1 VSLHYI
7 VMMDTKPLHIL
18 YICQYFPPEMGAPAA
33 RVYEFSRRWV
43 EAGHRVTVLC
53 GVPNHP
59 TGEVYPGYRRQWRS
73 VETADGIEV
82 HRMWVY
88 VTPNS
93 GTLRRSLNYL
103 SFGLTAVL
111 GARKI
116 TDVDVCI
123 ASTPQFFA
131 GLAGTAVRR
140 LKRVPLCLEVRDLWP
155 DSLAAVEVGAGG
167 TVMRLLRGIERFMY
181 RAADG
186 IVIVSPA
193 FRSHIEATGIPS
205 DRIDVVPNGVST
217 ALFHPREEER
227 KHFAR
232 WRARFLVGYVGTH
245 GMAHGLETALDAARL
260 LGEENMHFLFVG
272 EGARKEELKLR
283 AAGQEN
289 VTFLDRQPRET
300 IAEMLS
306 ELDAALVL
314 LRDTP
319 LFRTVIPSKMFEIMG
334 AGVPMVL
341 GVEGQARAILD
352 EADAG
357 IAIPPGDAGALAD
370 ALRRLAADPTLR
382 ARYARNASH
391 HVRENYDLDPLARN
405 YLDVLRRLSSTQSSP
420 AIRRSVR

>member
-1 VSLHYI
+1 MHV
-7 VMMDTKPLHIL
+7 L

-33 RVYEFSRRWV
+33 RAYEFSRRWV
-43 EAGHRVTVLC
+43 AAGHRVTVLC

-59 TGEVYPGYRRQWRS
+59 TGELYPGYRRQWRRK
-73 VETADGIEV
+73 EKIDGIDI

-93 GTLRRSLNYL
+93 GTWRRALNYL
-103 SFGLTAVL
+103 SFGVTAVL
-111 GARKI
+111 GARRIK
-116 TDVDVCI
+116 DVDVCI

-167 TVMRLLRGIERFMY
+167 AVMRLLRGIERFMY
-181 RAADG
+181 RAARG

-193 FRSHIEATGIPS
+193 FRAHIEATGVSS
-205 DRIDVVPNGVST
+205 DRISVVPNGLNP
-217 ALFHPREEER
+217 ALFRPRDGAR
-227 KHFAR
+227 SHFAR
-232 WRARFLVGYVGTH
+232 WGDRFLVGYVGTH

-260 LGEENMHFLFVG
+260 LEGENMYFVFVG
-272 EGARKEELKLR
+272 EGARKEELKRR

-289 VTFLDRQPRET
+289 VAFLDRHPRET

-352 EADAG
+352 EAGAG

-370 ALRRLAADPTLR
+370 ALRRLAADPILR
-382 ARYARNASH
+382 VRYARNASH
-391 HVRENYDLDPLARN
+391 YVRENYDLDTLSRN
-405 YLDVLRRLSSTQSSP
+405 YLDVLQSLCAKS
-420 AIRRSVR
+420 